1 MTNAANSS
9 NGSAETTPG
18 LPANGEL
25 SPWWKAWQK
34 NSDWRDALHK
44 KAAHKSLDIPEDDMS
59 IQSSKTVNG
68 IGTLGAIGIALA
80 AGVPGAGV
88 GLMALQMLANLPQAA
103 PQPPAAPVSPPPVAT
118 APAAAPDVE
127 RAFRILFFDKDR
139 NPIEVK
145 PFTPAD

>member
-1 MTNAANSS
+1 MS
-9 NGSAETTPG
+9 GSG
-18 LPANGEL
+18 N
-25 SPWWKAWQK
+25 
-34 NSDWRDALHK
+34 
-44 KAAHKSLDIPEDDMS
+44 
-59 IQSSKTVNG
+59 SSKTSPRPPLDGLPVSGGVEGWWHAWGRNQRWRDNLHRKVTHKALDIVDDDMAVTVTKSG
-68 IGTLGAIGIALA
+68 IGTLGVIGIALA

-88 GLMALQMLANLPQAA
+88 GLMALQMLSNLPQAA
-103 PQPPAAPVSPPPVAT
+103 PQPPPAPVSPPPAAV